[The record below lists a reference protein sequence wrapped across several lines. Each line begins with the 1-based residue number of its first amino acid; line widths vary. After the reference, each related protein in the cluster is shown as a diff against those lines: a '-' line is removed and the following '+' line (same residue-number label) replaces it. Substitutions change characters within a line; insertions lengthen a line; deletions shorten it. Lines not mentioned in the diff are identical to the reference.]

1 MTDSTDRYFVRPAG
15 IPGCFVLWDSRSN
28 SAVYGMEL
36 ATKIALEACAQR
48 LNDIYSQFLKDQGD
62 TSQLDI

>member
-48 LNDIYSQFLKDQGD
+48 LNNIYSQFLKDEGC
-62 TSQLDI
+62 TSQLDV

>member
-15 IPGCFVLWDSRSN
+15 VPGCFVLWDRRSN

-36 ATKIALEACAQR
+36 ATKIALEASAQR
-48 LNDIYSQFLKDQGD
+48 LNNIYSQFLKDQGGTPQVD
-62 TSQLDI
+62 V